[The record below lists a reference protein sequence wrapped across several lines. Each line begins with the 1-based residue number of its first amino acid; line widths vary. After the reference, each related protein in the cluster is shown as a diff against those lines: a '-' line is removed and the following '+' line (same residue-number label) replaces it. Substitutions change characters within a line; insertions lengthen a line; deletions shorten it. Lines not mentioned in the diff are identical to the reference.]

1 VSAAY
6 ALRELAVA
14 DLEAIWVYTVEQ
26 WGIEQAE
33 RYLKSLFACF
43 EDLAENPHLGRQR
56 DEVKAGYRSFP
67 QGRHVVFYLVVPAGI
82 EVIGIV
88 HQSADVDSHLGQ
100 PSPSERSAQAIP
112 ERLAQLGGSEPE
124 LEPVRRRQSKPKAKK

>member
-1 VSAAY
+1 MSAAY

-33 RYLKSLFACF
+33 RYLQGLFDCF
-43 EDLAENPHLGRQR
+43 GELAVNPMLGRER
-56 DEVKAGYRSFP
+56 DDVKAGYRSFP
-67 QGRHVVFYLVVPAGI
+67 HGRHMVFYLMASGSI

-88 HQSADVDSHLGQ
+88 HQSADVDARLVE
-100 PSPSERSAQAIP
+100 SPNDE
-112 ERLAQLGGSEPE
+112 
-124 LEPVRRRQSKPKAKK
+124 